1 MNMIQNY
8 ACRFQSFGF
17 SVICKAI
24 KNNRFMALIKIDNTV
39 IYNAIFRLNDDL
51 SIINWVEKILSSI
64 EK

>member
-1 MNMIQNY
+1 MNIIKNY